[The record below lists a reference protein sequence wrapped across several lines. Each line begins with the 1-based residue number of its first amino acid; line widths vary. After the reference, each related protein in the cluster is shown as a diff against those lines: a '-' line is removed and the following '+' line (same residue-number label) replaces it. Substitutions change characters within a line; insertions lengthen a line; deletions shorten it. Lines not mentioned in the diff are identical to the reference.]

1 MNLVGVSLESASIL
15 LSVFVLAALTATMML
30 WMYATR
36 LPAMGRAGLD
46 PQMGAHVTDLRGKL
60 PASAERVADNYNHLT
75 EAPTVF
81 YAVALGIVVLGAA
94 EPVDVACAWAYVGL
108 RIVHSLVQAT
118 INRVVL
124 RFALFSL
131 SWVVLIVL
139 IGRAILATIAMCKA
153 VC

>member
-1 MNLVGVSLESASIL
+1 MNPASLSAEAASIL

-36 LPAMGRAGLD
+36 LPAMKRAGLD
-46 PQMGAHVTDLRGKL
+46 PQAAAHTADLRGKL

-94 EPVDVACAWAYVGL
+94 DPVHVACTWTFVGL
-108 RIVHSLVQAT
+108 RVAHSLVQAT
-118 INRVVL
+118 INRVAL
-124 RFALFSL
+124 RFLLFTL
-131 SWVVLIVL
+131 SWVALIIM
-139 IGRAILATIAMCKA
+139 IGRAIAAVLAL
-153 VC
+153 